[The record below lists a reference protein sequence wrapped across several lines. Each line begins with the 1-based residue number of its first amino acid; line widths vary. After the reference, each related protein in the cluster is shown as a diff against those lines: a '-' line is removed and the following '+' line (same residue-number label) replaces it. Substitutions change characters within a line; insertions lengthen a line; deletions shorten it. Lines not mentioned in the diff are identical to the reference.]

1 MLYLSSLGLCAPSVL
16 GADVQDTP
24 GLNYCQPNTQILD
37 HITAKNAAYLACEQ
51 DFQRRVPMSAV
62 EDMRV
67 DACLFFI
74 NPNSLKAEEVAAM
87 ARLAELVPI
96 VPMIAKV
103 GRRRKARITKNHIGS
118 RTACPVCDWSVV
130 GW

>member
-1 MLYLSSLGLCAPSVL
+1 MLLPIQHSNLGLHHLTWRSFVTL
-16 GADVQDTP
+16 SLYGLLQDTP

-51 DFQRRVPMSAV
+51 DPQRRVPMSAV

-74 NPNSLKAEEVAAM
+74 NPNNLKAEEVSAM
-87 ARLAELVPI
+87 AKLAELVPI

-103 GRRRKARITKNHIGS
+103 GCRLTC
-118 RTACPVCDWSVV
+118 TF
-130 GW
+130 